1 MNEDYGVVIECP
13 VCKGQI
19 VSMRVNDDS
28 QFLYFNKD
36 GTHRYN
42 EGKSRG
48 YNEIYCA
55 ADKTHS
61 LGDELVQIVLEL
73 TNEVL

>member
-36 GTHRYN
+36 GTHRYS

-48 YNEIYCA
+48 YNDIYCVV
-55 ADKTHS
+55 DKTHD
-61 LGDELVQIVLEL
+61 LGDELGQIVLEL

>member
-1 MNEDYGVVIECP
+1 MNEDYGKVIECP
-13 VCKGQI
+13 ICKGQV
-19 VSMRVNDDS
+19 VSVRVNDDS

-36 GTHRYN
+36 GTHRYS
-42 EGKSRG
+42 EGKCRG
-48 YNEIYCA
+48 YSDIYCA
-55 ADKTHS
+55 TDKTHD